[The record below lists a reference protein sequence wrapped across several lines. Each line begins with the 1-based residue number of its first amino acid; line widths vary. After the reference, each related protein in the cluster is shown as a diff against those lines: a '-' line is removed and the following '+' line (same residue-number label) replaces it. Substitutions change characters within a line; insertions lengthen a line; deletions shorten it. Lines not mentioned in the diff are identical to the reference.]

1 MKQVIEELLSSK
13 DDSQL
18 TQDDKDNIKNIILTT
33 LMDDSVDMYFS
44 ILSKYLDAKR
54 RRNMSISDVA
64 TSSNLPEMTIKRFE
78 NLQSI
83 PKVLTL
89 LKILKAVGLGLVTE
103 SL

>member
-1 MKQVIEELLSSK
+1 
-13 DDSQL
+13 
-18 TQDDKDNIKNIILTT
+18 
-33 LMDDSVDMYFS
+33 MYFS